1 MENREKVSKI
11 RLKIETIN
19 IKISYIC
26 IKSLLPFLA
35 SVELLELQTVTAIK
49 IRRTIKETLMVTDRM
64 TRLN

>member
-1 MENREKVSKI
+1 MENREKVSKV

-19 IKISYIC
+19 IKNIC